1 MREKRSDSWIGKV
14 AWASVPALVTV
25 ALVSSYGQALSQE
38 MAHVTFT
45 RDVAPI
51 LQQNC
56 QICHRKARSGPCL

>member
-1 MREKRSDSWIGKV
+1 MREKRSDSWRRRVG
-14 AWASVPALVTV
+14 WASVPAVVTI
-25 ALVSSYGQALSQE
+25 ALASFHGQALSQE

-56 QICHRKARSGPCL
+56 QLCHRDGSIGPMF